1 MRPTSD
7 DPLEEALR
15 PPPDE
20 TPEQRAERLARE
32 EQARQKSLQIDMSI
46 KKERQ
51 AAQRRKKIVTLLL
64 LGQSESGEF
73 HVFSVGVGVLRFH
86 FSVICFR
93 LIMYIYIIGKSTTL
107 RRKSHPFPFQKKKTF
122 PNPYESR
129 ISTPLHPYRLLRRTH
144 PLVLRHSAQHRPL
157 RPAHPRRAHHPGQRS
172 GLALQLTHGVLFL
185 SRPAAGAHE
194 EPERGEER
202 EEAEWDRQGRRRVQR

>member
-51 AAQRRKKIVTLLL
+51 AAQRRRKKIVRLLL
-64 LGQSESGEF
+64 LGQSESGEWF
-73 HVFSVGVGVLRFH
+73 VSFAVGVGVWH
-86 FSVICFR
+86 FLCYVF
-93 LIMYIYIIGKSTTL
+93 
-107 RRKSHPFPFQKKKTF
+107 
-122 PNPYESR
+122 
-129 ISTPLHPYRLLRRTH
+129 
-144 PLVLRHSAQHRPL
+144 
-157 RPAHPRRAHHPGQRS
+157 
-172 GLALQLTHGVLFL
+172 
-185 SRPAAGAHE
+185 
-194 EPERGEER
+194 
-202 EEAEWDRQGRRRVQR
+202 